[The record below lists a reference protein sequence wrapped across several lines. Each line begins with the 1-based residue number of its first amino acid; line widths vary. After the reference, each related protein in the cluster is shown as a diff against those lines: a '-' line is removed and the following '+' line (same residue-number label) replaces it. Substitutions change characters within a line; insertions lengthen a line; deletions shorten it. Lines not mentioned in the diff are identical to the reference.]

1 MRVVWNAVL
10 AIAIAGAVIAAVPA
24 FAGWDEDNSTNDGMM
39 SSQPTAAEKG
49 ALRDSM
55 LRNQW
60 GTRHTN
66 LYLEQFINSRSR
78 TTIQNLLS
86 YFEAPALTTT
96 IPTMVA
102 AAAAEPTALI
112 QAAAVVVSTRTIL
125 ERNSLT

>member
-86 YFEAPALTTT
+86 YPRPRRSLRLSQLWWQRRQRNLQHSFRLRRWLSQH
-96 IPTMVA
+96 
-102 AAAAEPTALI
+102 EPSSSAI
-112 QAAAVVVSTRTIL
+112 A
-125 ERNSLT
+125 

>member
-86 YFEAPALTTT
+86 YFRGPGAHYDYPNYGGSGGSGTY
-96 IPTMVA
+96 
-102 AAAAEPTALI
+102 
-112 QAAAVVVSTRTIL
+112 STHSGCGGGCLNTNHPRAQ
-125 ERNSLT
+125 